1 MRGIVAGTALSCL
14 FVARLLAQPA
24 VPASSTPPPKPQPEQ
39 PETFG
44 PNVSYYVVGAAELS
58 PEDSTT
64 TYACNGSWCANRY
77 STSTPGNAFVAAVH
91 LPAGA
96 LVTSFELDYYDVA
109 PAGQA
114 FASFMKCD
122 YAGELCTN
130 PSGACPDNGTTI
142 CSSYAG
148 AEGYNYAS
156 TDISGAGITID
167 NFAHKYYVMAG
178 NSVTD
183 GTASI
188 SQIIIGYKLQ
198 VSPATGQTFND
209 VPPSN
214 IFYQYVQALAA
225 SGITGGCGGGNF
237 CPDSPVTRA
246 QMATFL
252 AKALG
257 LAYN

>member
-1 MRGIVAGTALSCL
+1 VRGIVAGSALSCL
-14 FVARLLAQPA
+14 FAAHLVAQP
-24 VPASSTPPPKPQPEQ
+24 VVEASSTPPRKPQPEQ
-39 PETFG
+39 PSAFG

-58 PEDSTT
+58 PEDNTA

-77 STSTPGNAFVAAVH
+77 STNYTGNAFVAAVH

-96 LVTSFELDYYDVA
+96 LVTYFELDYYDVA

-114 FASFMKCD
+114 FASFMQCD
-122 YAGELCTN
+122 YAGQTCTN
-130 PSGACPDNGTTI
+130 PHGACPDNGSTI

-148 AEGYNYAS
+148 AEGYSFAG
-156 TDISGAGITID
+156 TDVSGSAITID
-167 NFAHKYYVMAG
+167 NFGHKYYVMAG
-178 NSVTD
+178 NTVTD

-198 VSPATGQTFND
+198 VSSPTIQTFND

-214 IFYQYVQALAA
+214 IYYQFVEALAA

-257 LAYN
+257 LTFQ